1 MVTKMAGTK
10 PTTDTKFTS
19 GTKLTRG
26 AKDVLFAP
34 LYVYQGRK
42 VKRDTPRLPEPTGA
56 RSGVVDLTP
65 CKAAAGTHKT
75 LNLMIV
81 GDSAAAGVGCQNQTD
96 ALAGQLIPAL
106 QQQLRTQPV
115 EASGFSA
122 LNWSLQATTGH
133 TSFDI
138 LRRLYVLPP
147 MPAAIDVMVLN
158 VGVNDTTANVSITQW
173 QTQLTDIIA
182 IAKRKFGAR
191 RIIFL
196 SVPPM
201 DAMPALP
208 APLNSFIGAKAERL
222 DAALQELCA
231 QQPDVHY
238 MAADVVQM
246 ADAHHHKSGAP
257 LESAMMFATDG
268 FHPSPLTYGYW
279 AQQLAAFIAGLLTPL
294 K

>member
-1 MVTKMAGTK
+1 MVAKMAGTK
-10 PTTDTKFTS
+10 PTTS
-19 GTKLTRG
+19 TKLTRG

-34 LYVYQGRK
+34 LYLYQGRK
-42 VKRDTPRLPEPTGA
+42 VKRNTPRLPEPTGA
-56 RSGVVDLTP
+56 RSGVVHLTP
-65 CKAAAGTHKT
+65 CKSTAVTHKT

-81 GDSAAAGVGCQNQTD
+81 GDSAAAGVGCQTQTD

-106 QQQLRTQPV
+106 QQQLQTQSTEV
-115 EASGFSA
+115 SEFSV
-122 LNWSLQATTGH
+122 LNWSLQAKTGH

-158 VGVNDTTANVSITQW
+158 VGVNDTTANVSIAQW
-173 QTQLTDIIA
+173 QTQLTDIIT

-191 RIIFL
+191 HIIFL
-196 SVPPM
+196 SVPQM
-201 DAMPALP
+201 NVMPALP
-208 APLNSFIGAKAERL
+208 APLNGFIGAKAARL
-222 DAALQELCA
+222 DAALQDLCI
-231 QQPDVHY
+231 QHSSVHY

-246 ADAHHHKSGAP
+246 ANAHHNESGMP

-279 AQQLAAFIAGLLTPL
+279 AQQLATFIADLLKPL